1 MRYLPRIVDGELT
14 DRLAASGAVVIEG
27 PKAAGKTATASQA
40 AQSEVRFDTDEEA
53 RDALAIAPSLVLEG
67 VQPRLLDEWQVA
79 PSVWNL
85 VRRHIDDS
93 GGSPGQFILTGS
105 SVPSDDI
112 NRHTGAGRFSFL
124 RMRPMTLYET
134 GHTNAAVSFSALL
147 AGDRPTSTDPGLTIT
162 DIAERIVIG
171 GWPAH
176 FDSSIENA
184 MHFNRDYLRQVRD
197 VEVSQVAGGRRRD
210 PQRIG
215 ALLQSLGRNIAS
227 EVKRSVLADE
237 SSLSAPTVDE
247 YLDILSRLMLVEDQP
262 AWSPSMKSAAR
273 LRRAPKRHFVD
284 PSLAVATSDSAGP
297 QALLRELSHM
307 GALFESLAVRDIRV
321 LAQPLGGNIFH
332 YRDSNDLE
340 VDIVVQSDSGWA
352 AFEVKLNP
360 KQVDKGANSLAR
372 LRQNINTDLWG
383 EPSCLGVITATGYA
397 YERPDG
403 VMVLPLGT
411 LAP

>member
-1 MRYLPRIVDGELT
+1 MRYLPRVVDGELA

-27 PKAAGKTATASQA
+27 PKAAGKTATASRA

-53 RDALAIAPSLVLEG
+53 RGALSVAPSLVLEG
-67 VQPRLLDEWQVA
+67 AQPRLLDEWQVA

-105 SVPSDDI
+105 SVPNDDI

-124 RMRPMTLYET
+124 RMRPMTLFET

-147 AGDRPTSTDPGLTIT
+147 AGDRPTSTDPGLTVA

-176 FDSSIENA
+176 FDTSTENA
-184 MHFNRDYLRQVRD
+184 MRFNRDYLRQVRD

-215 ALLQSLGRNIAS
+215 GLLQSLGRNIAS
-227 EVKRSVLADE
+227 EVKRTVLAQE
-237 SSLSAPTVDE
+237 SSLSAPTVDD
-247 YLDILSRLMLVEDQP
+247 YLDILSRLMLIEDQP

-284 PSLAVATSDSAGP
+284 PSLAVATSDTAGP

-321 LAQPLGGNIFH
+321 LAQPLGGSVFH

-360 KQVDKGANSLAR
+360 RQVDKGANSLVR
-372 LRQNINTDLWG
+372 LKQSINTDLWG

-397 YERPDG
+397 YERQDG

-411 LAP
+411 FAP

>member
-1 MRYLPRIVDGELT
+1 MRYLPRIVDDELT
-14 DRLAASGAVVIEG
+14 ERLAASGAVVIEG
-27 PKAAGKTATASQA
+27 PKASGKTATATQA
-40 AQSEVRFDTDEEA
+40 ARSEVRFDVDEEA
-53 RDALAIAPSLVLEG
+53 QTALSVAPSLVLDG
-67 VQPRLLDEWQVA
+67 PQPRLLDEWQVA

-85 VRRHIDDS
+85 VRRHVDDS
-93 GGSPGQFILTGS
+93 GGSAGQFILTGS
-105 SVPSDDI
+105 SVPNDDV

-124 RMRPMTLYET
+124 RMRPMTLFET
-134 GHTNAAVSFSALL
+134 GHTNGAVSFESLL
-147 AGDRPTSTDPGLTIT
+147 SGDRPTSADPGLKIE

-171 GWPAH
+171 GWPGH
-176 FDSSIENA
+176 FDAAAENA
-184 MHFNRDYLRQVRD
+184 MRFNRDYLRQVRD

-215 ALLQSLGRNIAS
+215 GLLQSLGRNTAS
-227 EVKRSVLADE
+227 EVKRTVLAQE

-247 YLDILSRLMLVEDQP
+247 YLDILSRLMLLEDQP

-284 PSLAVATSDSAGP
+284 PSLAVATSDTAGP

-307 GALFESLAVRDIRV
+307 GALFESLAVRDLRV
-321 LAQPLGGNIFH
+321 LAQPVGGSIFH

-340 VDIVVQSDSGWA
+340 VDVVVQSDRGWA

-360 KQVDKGANSLAR
+360 NQVDKGAAALIR
-372 LRQNINTDLWG
+372 LEQNINPELWG
-383 EPSCLGVITATGYA
+383 APLCLGVITATGYA

-403 VMVLPLGT
+403 VMMLPIGT